1 MFHSQLS
8 CWEIPS
14 CKVIHVAVHSISYW
28 VIEAGELEPS
38 TSSLHVAV
46 FPLVYVLHVVV
57 HLTSVGLQHL
67 GWEGRN

>member
-1 MFHSQLS
+1 M
-8 CWEIPS
+8 
-14 CKVIHVAVHSISYW
+14 AVHSISYW